1 MLAREEIEIVW
12 KIDFSKYEKNNRVIC
27 LGNV

>member
-1 MLAREEIEIVW
+1 MLAREEIETVW
-12 KIDFSKYEKNNRVIC
+12 KIDFSKCGKNNRVIC